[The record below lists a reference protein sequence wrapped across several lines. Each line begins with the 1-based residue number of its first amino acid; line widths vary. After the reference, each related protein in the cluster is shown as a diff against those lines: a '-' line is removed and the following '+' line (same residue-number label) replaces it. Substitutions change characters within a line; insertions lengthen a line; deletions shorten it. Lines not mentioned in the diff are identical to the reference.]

1 MGIKYFFKWFKTN
14 HSESITCI
22 DRRRTN
28 VPIDVLLIDMNGIIH
43 NSAQKVYGYGSF
55 SVAEEGAS
63 NKKVYALVCLT
74 IDRMVRQF
82 KPKELVLCIDG
93 VAPMS
98 KQIQQ
103 RQRRFLAAHDRRAPG
118 AAFDFDSNKGNT
130 SMFDSN
136 AISPGTEFMHDL
148 GRYIDTHIKMK
159 QKRPFTTES
168 RGESWRS
175 AHHDMNWR
183 TSENRMNGNAQEPR
197 QLGGL
202 CGQRNYSTQQWQTV
216 RYGALN
222 INGRG
227 TQRMWDE
234 RDEGVFRKSNG
245 GDNDWINMTVIFAND
260 KVAGE
265 GEHKLLNYIRK
276 YGNHDWTYCIYG
288 SDADLIMLSMSA
300 LTTSVVNNIFVL
312 RDEYKSPNYLL
323 IDIPFFVDSLVRDV
337 RNKAH
342 KDGNVWDGEFDR
354 QRFIND
360 FIFMCFMVG
369 NDFLPHI
376 PTIEIMSNGI
386 ESMLDFYVKHNKHIT
401 SMVGNGVVFDHKAL
415 LPILKDLEN
424 LEQSLCD
431 LKVNDVAY
439 FRDELLESCSNII
452 DGQRTVNMKEYR
464 KKYTDKH
471 FGTGDTKDSGGGG
484 FEASVMYLEGMQ
496 WVLSYYTCKV
506 PSWSWSYRYDYAP
519 NLTNIIEALSF
530 KKKRTKVQKDVGF
543 NDAIAPPSQKSIQL
557 SPVTTAVCVK
567 QSTLVNGFNSISLS
581 PGNANAASGK
591 SGTID
596 IPTPTEAI
604 PPFHQL
610 LFILPPDSSDLLP
623 YPLNKAFFNELKV
636 YAPKELIID
645 RSGKRQEWEG
655 IVLLPKV
662 DQKVVSEC
670 YLKYKPYVTNKRDLA
685 RDIKG
690 RTFRYRNGD
699 ASFLN

>member
-118 AAFDFDSNKGNT
+118 TAFDFDSNKGNT
-130 SMFDSN
+130 SLFDSN

-159 QKRPFTTES
+159 QKRPSERPSES
-168 RGESWRS
+168 RNESWRS
-175 AHHDMNWR
+175 GHGMNDHLSWR
-183 TSENRMNGNAQEPR
+183 TPFENRNQDTR
-197 QLGGL
+197 QPFGETHYG
-202 CGQRNYSTQQWQTV
+202 GQRNYSTQQWQTV
-216 RYGALN
+216 RHHGALD
-222 INGRG
+222 RG
-227 TQRMWDE
+227 K
-234 RDEGVFRKSNG
+234 FR
-245 GDNDWINMTVIFAND
+245 GDDDWSNMTVIFAND

-300 LTTSVVNNIFVL
+300 LTTSVINNIFVL

-323 IDIPFFVDSLVRDV
+323 IDIPFFVDSLVRDM
-337 RNKAH
+337 RNKAQ
-342 KDGNVWDGEFDR
+342 KDGNVWGEQFNR

-376 PTIEIMSNGI
+376 PTIEIMTNGI

-401 SMVGNGVVFDHKAL
+401 NMVGNGVVFDHKAL

-439 FRDELLESCSNII
+439 FRDELLESCSKIGV
-452 DGQRTVNMKEYR
+452 DGLRTVDMKEYR

-471 FGTGDTKDSGGGG
+471 FAIGDTKDGSGG

-530 KKKRTKVQKDVGF
+530 KRKRTKVQKSSS
-543 NDAIAPPSQKSIQL
+543 NDTLVHSKSIQL
-557 SPVTTAVCVK
+557 SPVAAAVCLK
-567 QSTLVNGFNSISLS
+567 QLPIEDVVNGFNSISIS
-581 PGNANAASGK
+581 PV
-591 SGTID
+591 TD

-623 YPLNKAFFNELKV
+623 YPLNEAFFNELKV

-655 IVLLPKV
+655 IVLLPKL

-670 YLKYKPYVTNKRDLA
+670 YLKYKPYVTNKKDLA

>member
-74 IDRMVRQF
+74 IDKMVRQF

-118 AAFDFDSNKGNT
+118 TAFDFDSNKGNT
-130 SMFDSN
+130 SLFDSN

-159 QKRPFTTES
+159 QKRPHTTES
-168 RGESWRS
+168 RGESRP
-175 AHHDMNWR
+175 AHDTNWR
-183 TSENRMNGNAQEPR
+183 TSINGNVPR
-197 QLGGL
+197 QLGG
-202 CGQRNYSTQQWQTV
+202 GQRNYSTQQWQTV
-216 RYGALN
+216 RYGAPN
-222 INGRG
+222 PMGS
-227 TQRMWDE
+227 WD
-234 RDEGVFRKSNG
+234 RA
-245 GDNDWINMTVIFAND
+245 DNDWSNMTVIFAND

-300 LTTSVVNNIFVL
+300 LTTSVINNIFVL

-342 KDGNVWDGEFDR
+342 KDGNVWNGEFNR

-401 SMVGNGVVFDHKAL
+401 NMVGNGVVFDHKAL

-431 LKVNDVAY
+431 LKVNDIAY
-439 FRDELLESCSNII
+439 FRDELLENCSKMGI
-452 DGQRTVNMKEYR
+452 DGLRTVDMKEYR
-464 KKYTDKH
+464 KKYTNKH
-471 FGTGDTKDSGGGG
+471 FAVDDTKDNGGG

-530 KKKRTKVQKDVGF
+530 KKKRTKVQKSSS
-543 NDAIAPPSQKSIQL
+543 NDSLPSHKKSIQL
-557 SPVTTAVCVK
+557 SPVATAVCVK
-567 QSTLVNGFNSISLS
+567 QSEDTFVNGFNSMSISQEK
-581 PGNANAASGK
+581 PMFE
-591 SGTID
+591 

-655 IVLLPKV
+655 IVLLPKL

-670 YLKYKPYVTNKRDLA
+670 YLKYKPYVTNKKDLA